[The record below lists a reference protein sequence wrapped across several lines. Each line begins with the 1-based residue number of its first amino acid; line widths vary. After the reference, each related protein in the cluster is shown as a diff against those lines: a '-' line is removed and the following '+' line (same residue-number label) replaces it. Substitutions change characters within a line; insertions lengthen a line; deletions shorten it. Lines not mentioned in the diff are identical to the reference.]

1 MSVPLVTVLIDTYN
15 YGQYVEEAVESVLAQ
30 DFPVEQREILVVDD
44 GSTDDTA
51 ERLRKFGDAIT
62 YLRKPNGGQ
71 ASAFNL
77 GFERA
82 RGEIVALLD
91 ADDYWLP
98 GKLRRVAEE
107 FAQRPDAG
115 LVYHCIRQ
123 YNVQKGTVEDHPPP
137 LLSGFLP
144 ANTRDLLSYVWY
156 PTSFL
161 TFRRTAI
168 EPLLP
173 IPEAL
178 TIQADGYLTGL
189 VVFLAQ
195 VVAVPECLAV
205 YRVHGANLFCPS
217 GQLDRNRQNLRIKT
231 RKALIDGMTA
241 WLSKHGYDLER
252 MDLRMLLQQW
262 DVEHEAEQ
270 FALVRPGNVQFS
282 RHLMRYAHCHGAA
295 MTWRHR
301 TVTYVNAA
309 SSLVVGYQNVQRLNE
324 WRVAIKSAFRGA
336 AKHV

>member
-1 MSVPLVTVLIDTYN
+1 MSPPLVTVLIDTYN

-51 ERLRKFGDAIT
+51 GHLRKFGDAIT

-71 ASAFNL
+71 ASAFNF

-98 GKLRRVAEE
+98 GKLRRVAKE
-107 FAQRPDAG
+107 FAKHPDAG
-115 LVYHCIRQ
+115 MVYHCIRQ
-123 YNVQKGTVEDHPPP
+123 YNVQEGNFEDHQPPSQ
-137 LLSGFLP
+137 SGFLP
-144 ANTRDLLSYVWY
+144 ANTGDLLGYAWY

-161 TFRRTAI
+161 AFRRTAI
-168 EPLLP
+168 APLLP

-189 VVFLAQ
+189 IVFLAH

-205 YRVHGANLFCPS
+205 YRVHGANLFCNS
-217 GQLDRNRQNLRIKT
+217 GQLDPNRQNLRIKT
-231 RKALIDGMTA
+231 RKALIDGMKA
-241 WLSKHGYDLER
+241 WLRERGYNLER
-252 MDLRMLLQQW
+252 TDLRMLLQKW
-262 DVEHEAEQ
+262 DVDHEADQ
-270 FALVRPGNVQFS
+270 FALVQPGKCAV
-282 RHLMRYAHCHGAA
+282 LAPPD
-295 MTWRHR
+295 
-301 TVTYVNAA
+301 
-309 SSLVVGYQNVQRLNE
+309 
-324 WRVAIKSAFRGA
+324 AICPL
-336 AKHV
+336 